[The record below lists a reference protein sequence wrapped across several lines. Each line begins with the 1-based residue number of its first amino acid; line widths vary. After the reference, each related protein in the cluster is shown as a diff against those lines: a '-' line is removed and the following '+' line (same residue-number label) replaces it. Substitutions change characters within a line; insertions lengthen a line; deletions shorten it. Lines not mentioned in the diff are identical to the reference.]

1 MENDVA
7 ELKMRLSNLSDMFCE
22 LVKVI
27 KACFEKIEK
36 LEIAVVKLNESLD
49 KLKTKNKLN

>member
-7 ELKMRLSNLSDMFCE
+7 ELKMRLSNLSDINGE

-36 LEIAVVKLNESLD
+36 LEIAVKLNESLD
-49 KLKTKNKLN
+49 KLKN